1 MSDLCN
7 ICGWETRRINGTY
20 ICIPCS
26 ANELGITKLQK
37 DLEKAV
43 KCLEFYGNDKMFKKI
58 YEKHPDFGKRARAC
72 LEELREKE

>member
-26 ANELGITKLQK
+26 ANELGITKLRK

-43 KCLEFYGNDKMFKKI
+43 KCLESISLNSCCKPCLEAGLW
-58 YEKHPDFGKRARAC
+58 ARAC